1 MIDPLIIMSAPNGAR
16 RQKADHPQLPIS
28 PDDMAECAE
37 LILANGASILHLHVR
52 DENNRHSL
60 NVDRYRASIKA
71 IRNAVGSDL
80 IIQAT
85 TEAVGIYNRQQ
96 QMDMVKTLKPEAT
109 SLALREL
116 CPSDNELQEFA
127 AFNQWIISQKILPQY
142 ILYDENDYLRFE
154 AYRKQ
159 GVFHQEQPFTLFV
172 LGSYHGRSDEIDQ
185 MTEKMTAHAM
195 KASFP
200 WAVCGFD
207 VNEKPC
213 TTHAI
218 KNGGHVRVGFENN
231 IMRNDKQI
239 LKDSGE
245 MIKFCTSQAIAN
257 ARPIQNADNI
267 RNIFDIRG

>member
-1 MIDPLIIMSAPNGAR
+1 MTDPLIIMSAPNGAR
-16 RQKADHPQLPIS
+16 RQKSDHPQLPITPS
-28 PDDMAECAE
+28 DMAECAK
-37 LILANGASILHLHVR
+37 LILSHGASILHLHVR

-60 NVDRYRASIKA
+60 DVERYRTSIKA
-71 IRNAVGSDL
+71 IREAVGRNL

-85 TEAVGIYNRQQ
+85 TEAVGIYDRQQ
-96 QMDMVKTLKPEAT
+96 QMEMVKLLKPEAT

-116 CPSDNELQEFA
+116 CPSDNETQEFA

-159 GVFHQEQPFTLFV
+159 GIFHQETPFCLFV
-172 LGSYHGRSDEIDQ
+172 LGSYQDHSPEIDQ
-185 MTEKMTAHAM
+185 MSQKMTRYSEQAN
-195 KASFP
+195 FP

-207 VNEKPC
+207 INEKPSIEQ
-213 TTHAI
+213 AI

-231 IMRNDKQI
+231 IMRNENKK

-245 MIKFCTSQAIAN
+245 MIKYCADIATSQN
-257 ARPIQNADNI
+257 RPIQKADNL
-267 RNIFDIRG
+267 RNIFDIRD